1 MAAEAVFLLI
11 KGGNM
16 AYDGITF
23 GNRVDHTTERKL
35 HAKVVD
41 NILNSRTFFSRVM
54 GMGKSF
60 VGKTYDYTIK
70 ITDSAQGEFVSGME
84 ELSMAASDTT
94 IQLKYAHT
102 AFAQPIVLPMLES
115 FANVGEAQTIDLDM
129 FKMDEAVAEAVQKLG
144 TAIYGTG
151 SGDQPLG
158 LEAIVDDGTN
168 VTTIG
173 GQTKSTY
180 DPLDGQVTA
189 SGGTMSLAKL
199 GTLDDDCS
207 ATGIDSEAPTINLT
221 TKTVWALFE
230 QLLQPQVR
238 ADYAS
243 VGYNALPVRG
253 DTILKTRA
261 ALKGAAGFTALTH
274 RGVPVI
280 KDDACTSG
288 VWYKLNENYLDW
300 RGRTIVPSKFRGKI
314 RKVSLGAPSTM
325 EGVAAAPSKHHGW
338 FVQELQMMPHQAGM
352 VGRYWVIG
360 QYMASQPRR
369 NGKLT
374 AITGI

>member
-1 MAAEAVFLLI
+1 MV
-11 KGGNM
+11 
-16 AYDGITF
+16 YDGITY

-41 NILNSRTFFSRVM
+41 NVLNSRVYFSRVM
-54 GMGKSF
+54 GMGKPF

-94 IQLKYAHT
+94 LQLSYAHT
-102 AFAQPIVLPMLES
+102 AFAQPVVLPMLES

-129 FKMDEAVAEAVQKLG
+129 FKMEEAVAEAVQRLG
-144 TAIYGTG
+144 TAVYGTG

-158 LEAIVDDGTN
+158 LGAIVDDGTD

-173 GQTKSTY
+173 GQSRSTY
-180 DPLDGQVTA
+180 SQLEAQRTA
-189 SGGTMSLAKL
+189 ATGGVISLSAL

-207 ATGIDSEAPTINLT
+207 AAGVESETPTMNLT
-221 TKTVWALFE
+221 TKTVWSLYE
-230 QLLQPQVR
+230 QLLHPHVR
-238 ADYAS
+238 AEYAS
-243 VGYNALPVRG
+243 VGYQALPIRG
-253 DTILKTRA
+253 DTPVKTRA
-261 ALKGAAGFTALTH
+261 ELKGHAGFTALTH

-288 VWYKLNENYLDW
+288 YFYKLNENYLDW
-300 RGRTIVPSKFRGKI
+300 RGRTIVPPKFRGKI
-314 RKVSLGAPSTM
+314 SRVTLGKPSTL
-325 EGVAAAPSKHHGW
+325 EGVAAAPSKYHGW
-338 FVQELQMMPHQAGM
+338 FVQDLQMMPHQAGM

-360 QYMASQPRR
+360 QLMTSQPRR
-369 NGKLT
+369 HGVLT
-374 AITGI
+374 GVTTL